1 MSLMDAMVANVAIT
15 LPDGS
20 VREFP
25 APVTGLEIASAIATS
40 LAKAAL
46 AIKVN
51 GELQDLTLPIA
62 TDAKVQ
68 IITGRDA
75 DGLEVIRH
83 DTAHIL
89 AQAVKELYPDV
100 QITIG
105 PAIEN
110 GFYYDIARDH
120 PFTPEDLVAI
130 ELRMQEIVQ
139 RDLAITREL
148 WDRDKAIEFFKSIG
162 EHYKAEIIGDIPA
175 GEAISLYRQGDF
187 LDLCRGPHAPTT
199 GKPKAFKLMKL
210 AGAYW
215 RGDSRNPMLQRIYG
229 TAWPDAK
236 QLQAYLTQLEEAE
249 KRDHRKLAKQ
259 LDLFHIEEAS
269 PGMIF
274 WHEKGWAIYRALEQ
288 YIRQK
293 LTFNGY
299 GEVRTPILADLS
311 LWEAS
316 GHWEKFRENMFTAE
330 SEDRIMALK
339 PMNCPCHVQIFNQ
352 HTRSYRLAP
361 VTAMN
366 LLVRCMACCAYAG
379 LRKMMPIYSAAKIK
393 LMTKPSISAVYL
405 KRSILTLAS
414 LIFRLNFPTVLRCA
428 PAMTR
433 CGTKLNPP

>member
-236 QLQAYLTQLEEAE
+236 QLQA
-249 KRDHRKLAKQ
+249 
-259 LDLFHIEEAS
+259 
-269 PGMIF
+269 
-274 WHEKGWAIYRALEQ
+274 
-288 YIRQK
+288 
-293 LTFNGY
+293 
-299 GEVRTPILADLS
+299 
-311 LWEAS
+311 
-316 GHWEKFRENMFTAE
+316 
-330 SEDRIMALK
+330 
-339 PMNCPCHVQIFNQ
+339 
-352 HTRSYRLAP
+352 
-361 VTAMN
+361 
-366 LLVRCMACCAYAG
+366 
-379 LRKMMPIYSAAKIK
+379 
-393 LMTKPSISAVYL
+393 
-405 KRSILTLAS
+405 
-414 LIFRLNFPTVLRCA
+414 
-428 PAMTR
+428 
-433 CGTKLNPP
+433 